1 MCKNCEKKWESNE
14 TKLARDKK
22 SGNEEFEI
30 IQDRADAPCTS
41 TPEHLE
47 IVVAR
52 QPTWMWR
59 ERERNYVRGI
69 LKTVGTSSRRDYPV
83 PDLLNYNTPLL
94 ELLFRKQPRNEDE
107 FKREM
112 IPFSN
117 TRKVFYR
124 FPG

>member
-1 MCKNCEKKWESNE
+1 MCKNYEKKWESNE
-14 TKLARDKK
+14 TKLERDKK

-59 ERERNYVRGI
+59 ERERETTYEESWRPWEHRLEGI
-69 LKTVGTSSRRDYPV
+69 ILSPI
-83 PDLLNYNTPLL
+83 
-94 ELLFRKQPRNEDE
+94 F
-107 FKREM
+107 
-112 IPFSN
+112 
-117 TRKVFYR
+117 
-124 FPG
+124 

>member
-1 MCKNCEKKWESNE
+1 MCKNYEKKWESNE
-14 TKLARDKK
+14 TKLGRDKK

-59 ERERNYVRGI
+59 EIERERETTYEESWRPWEHRLEGI
-69 LKTVGTSSRRDYPV
+69 ILSPI
-83 PDLLNYNTPLL
+83 
-94 ELLFRKQPRNEDE
+94 F
-107 FKREM
+107 
-112 IPFSN
+112 
-117 TRKVFYR
+117 
-124 FPG
+124 